1 MMDVMTGCS
10 KDRRLFLARVGA
22 AAAASFVVN
31 PLFAQAKPGMRSNIA
46 NASGAGNLTLQQ
58 LMKDQGFLEEFG
70 IEPNVVSVGDGSK
83 IVSVLLGGD
92 MDSSTMSG
100 FTQVFPAIERGGK
113 LKVLAGAMLLPALA
127 LFTSK
132 PNVQT
137 LKDLQGKNVGSGSP
151 GALVHQLTVA
161 LLRAKGVDYRKVNFI
176 NIGSSVDV
184 FRAVTVG
191 MIDAGLGD
199 ATHLDEQQRYKVHAI
214 SGGNLSVELPAYTY
228 QGAYAS
234 DRVIETKRDLLV
246 RTLAAYGKLY
256 RFIHKP
262 EAKEAFIKA
271 RIAALKT
278 TSSEENESM
287 WRYVQTYKP
296 YAVNLALNE
305 ERLRYMQ
312 ELNVELGIQKK
323 ILPFAQI
330 ADMSIARDAVKLLGG
345 EI

>member
-1 MMDVMTGCS
+1 MIAGS
-10 KDRRLFLARVGA
+10 YDRRLFLSSA
-22 AAAASFVVN
+22 AAVAASSFVPQ
-31 PLFAQAKPGMRSNIA
+31 PLLAQTKSAARCNIA
-46 NASGAGNLTLQQ
+46 NASGASNLTLQQ
-58 LMKDQGFLEEFG
+58 LMKEQRFFEDFG
-70 IEPNVVSVGDGSK
+70 IDSNVVSVGDGSK
-83 IVSVLLGGD
+83 IVSALIGGD
-92 MDSSTMSG
+92 MDVSAMSG

-113 LKVLAGAMLLPALA
+113 LKLIGGGMLLPALA

-137 LKDLQGKNVGSGSP
+137 LKDLEGKNVGSGSP

-161 LLRAKGVDYRKVNFI
+161 LLRSKGVDYKKINFI

-191 MIDAGLGD
+191 TIDAGLGD
-199 ATHLDEQQRYKVHAI
+199 VTHLDEQERYKVRAI
-214 SGGNLSVELPAYTY
+214 PGGNLSTELPGYTY

-234 DRVIETKRDLLV
+234 DRVIEAKRDLLV

-262 EAKEAFIKA
+262 EAKDAFFKA

-278 TSSEENESM
+278 TSPEENESM

-296 YAVNLALNE
+296 YAVNLALSE
-305 ERLRYMQ
+305 ERLRYVQ
-312 ELNVELGIQKK
+312 ELNVELGVQKK
-323 ILPFAQI
+323 VLPFAQV

-345 EI
+345 DA